1 MKTKQ
6 IFILAIAALT
16 LGACSDSFL
25 ERYPDGST
33 LTQEQY
39 DKQPDALAGTALSIY
54 PPLYAWSGSGH
65 DEFGER
71 SIDMYGDLL
80 SGDMALNSE
89 MYGWFSYDARGMT
102 RAYRAGYIW
111 SHYYYLI
118 RLCNLAINAAEV
130 QGIPAIPESEDAEVL
145 QGDAERGF
153 YYGQF
158 LTLRGYAY
166 ANLMQ
171 WFMRTYDEVD
181 YTTEKAIPVYD
192 EVYTETD
199 ATTGAPRAYAE
210 DVYKR
215 IETDLTT
222 AVDYLT
228 AFNKYVGRKSKLEVD
243 ADVARNMLA
252 YAYLNWGNHNAEAL
266 KYAKEVIDGGK
277 FQILPNEEVLT
288 NGFNNVNTKSWM
300 WAQDVTIE
308 NYTALPSFFGQVDVY
323 TYSYASAGDIKGV
336 DNLLLAEMTAMGWD
350 IREEWFAPKGTKNAE
365 YAPWKK
371 FFSATSTKFQ
381 GDREWLSDNVF
392 MRIESAYLI
401 AAEASLKT
409 GDLTGAVN
417 YLDAIM
423 SQRLKDNATAQTQ
436 YAAYKETLTTEKTV
450 EAALLYNWRVEL
462 WGEGYGLDTFRRL
475 HKNKTLGENQFRKDE
490 VIDRGSDDFKCNI
503 PSSEYRYNSS
513 LNKETN
519 LEKADY

>member
-6 IFILAIAALT
+6 IFILVMAALT
-16 LGACSDSFL
+16 LGACSESFL

-39 DKQPDALAGTALSIY
+39 DQQPDALAGTALSIY
-54 PPLYAWSGSGH
+54 PPLYAWGGDGH

-80 SGDMALNSE
+80 SGDMALNSN
-89 MYGWFSYDARGMT
+89 MYGWFEVDARGMT

-118 RLCNLAINAAEV
+118 RLCNLAINAAEK
-130 QGIPAIPESEDAEVL
+130 QGIPEIPESSDADIAET
-145 QGDAERGF
+145 DAKRGF

-166 ANLMQ
+166 ASLMQ
-171 WFMRTYDEVD
+171 WFMKTSEEVI
-181 YTTEKAIPVYD
+181 YAEEKAIPIYD

-215 IETDLTT
+215 IEADLTT
-222 AVDYLT
+222 AVDYL
-228 AFNKYVGRKSKLEVD
+228 AGFDAYVGRSSKLEVD
-243 ADVARNMLA
+243 ADVARNLLA
-252 YAYLNWGNHNAEAL
+252 YAYLNWGDHDADAL
-266 KYAKEVIDGGK
+266 KYAKEVIDGGN
-277 FQILPNEEVLT
+277 FQILPNAEVLT

-300 WAQDVTIE
+300 WGQDVTIE

-323 TYSYASAGDIKGV
+323 TYSYASAGDIKGI
-336 DNLLLAEMTAMGWD
+336 DDILLAEITAMGWD

-401 AAEASLKT
+401 AAEAAYKT
-409 GDLTGAVN
+409 GDLAGAVT

-423 SQRLKDNATAQTQ
+423 SQRLKDNATAKEQ
-436 YAAYKETLTTEKTV
+436 YEAYKATLKTDV
-450 EAALLYNWRVEL
+450 EVENAIIYNWRVEM

-475 HKNKTLGENQFRKDE
+475 HKSKTLGKNQFRQDE
-490 VIDRGSDDFKCNI
+490 TINSGDDDFKCNI

-513 LNKETN
+513 LNAETN
-519 LEKADY
+519 LEQAD